1 MEPRLCGSAQIIA
14 ACPPLGKR
22 RTATLVVMT
31 GKWRWIGDLQGKK
44 NPR

>member
-14 ACPPLGKR
+14 AGSSRGKR
-22 RTATLVVMT
+22 RTAKPFAIV
-31 GKWRWIGDLQGKK
+31 GKWRWTADLQGKK